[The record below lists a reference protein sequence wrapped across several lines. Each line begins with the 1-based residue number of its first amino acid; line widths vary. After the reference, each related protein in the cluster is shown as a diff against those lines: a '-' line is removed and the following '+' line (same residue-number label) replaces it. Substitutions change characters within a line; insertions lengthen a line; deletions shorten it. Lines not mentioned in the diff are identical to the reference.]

1 MKPLSIKCLP
11 VGVTGSFLVKVQKV
25 ANTKRSAQ
33 TFWLAGV
40 TIHSPALVT
49 EGSGWQVLGDHW
61 PSSLISRERT
71 EARDGPLWAQCWAE
85 TLPVS
90 STWAPKP
97 EAELCHLES
106 ALQTP
111 WACSPHHTAFC

>member
-1 MKPLSIKCLP
+1 MKPLSITCLP
-11 VGVTGSFLVKVQKV
+11 VGVTGSFLAKAQKV

-90 STWAPKP
+90 STWAPKS
-97 EAELCHLES
+97 EAALCHLES

-111 WACSPHHTAFC
+111 WA